1 MTLFSSTSPIPKT
14 TLRALT
20 ELTGEP
26 RLNIALQLALQDA
39 IAHRLAKINA
49 AIQTLE
55 EKYGMPFAQFQ
66 SLGEQEKLPDQF
78 SFAVESD
85 YLEWD
90 GLVSRKKKLENMAQW
105 LAHSS
110 LR

>member
-1 MTLFSSTSPIPKT
+1 MTLLSTPSPIPKT
-14 TLRALT
+14 TLQALT

-26 RLNIALQLALQDA
+26 RLNVALLLTLQDA

-49 AIQTLE
+49 DIRRLE
-55 EKYGMPFAQFQ
+55 EKYGMSFEQFQ
-66 SLGEQEKLPDQF
+66 SLGEQGKLADQF

-105 LAHSS
+105 LD
-110 LR
+110 